1 MASSKAGLNTNPGA
15 QRIVATN
22 EKVTGPPAAE
32 MLRQSGIDQTPSS
45 ESLELMDNACGGGIL
60 TSEFVKLAAEHDVP
74 VKRILAS
81 DHDENMVSYT
91 ARRKEDSA
99 WESVEVKQIDQ
110 QSVPLPAGSFSH
122 VFNNFGVFFCPND
135 EAALSETYRILKP
148 NGTAGFT
155 SWKTIAWWPA
165 IAMPAIDAFIPD
177 APKLPSPG
185 TVFPVRGWS
194 DPAATSGKLENAGF
208 RDVQVSEYAFT
219 PDAGAE
225 DFAEATAVLV
235 KVVTKR
241 FWSEEENQK
250 HGDQIEPALLRYLKE
265 NFSNGKWNGQ
275 MVALIALGN
284 K

>member
-1 MASSKAGLNTNPGA
+1 
-15 QRIVATN
+15 
-22 EKVTGPPAAE
+22 
-32 MLRQSGIDQTPSS
+32 
-45 ESLELMDNACGGGIL
+45 
-60 TSEFVKLAAEHDVP
+60 
-74 VKRILAS
+74 
-81 DHDENMVSYT
+81 
-91 ARRKEDSA
+91 
-99 WESVEVKQIDQ
+99 
-110 QSVPLPAGSFSH
+110 
-122 VFNNFGVFFCPND
+122 
-135 EAALSETYRILKP
+135 
-148 NGTAGFT
+148 
-155 SWKTIAWWPA
+155 
-165 IAMPAIDAFIPD
+165 MPAIDAFIPD

-275 MVALIALGN
+275 MVALIALG
-284 K
+284 KK